1 MVSTRRT
8 TVVHPLLS
16 VQGEWQPIT
25 QAAPVDSTMT
35 SLEEVVE
42 QTCPTIASV
51 SVSIIGII
59 ISFPLTGLHSQKLGY
74 YFHLDFPRITKNLA
88 KWKKKEEIKEG
99 LKIFEESDM
108 TKCLGDLFQNSNH
121 QIEIHGWFLCYTMD
135 SVSLLCISIM
145 SLNANMILVEEKIP
159 FVMLFE
165 MISDIKLVALNARN
179 RLQLSNKFRQVNL
192 KQGNKMSL

>member
-1 MVSTRRT
+1 MMVSTRRT

-74 YFHLDFPRITKNLA
+74 YFHLDFPRITMNLA
-88 KWKKKEEIKEG
+88 KCPKWQKKRRSKKVWRFSRKVTWRNV
-99 LKIFEESDM
+99 L
-108 TKCLGDLFQNSNH
+108 
-121 QIEIHGWFLCYTMD
+121 
-135 SVSLLCISIM
+135 VISFRI
-145 SLNANMILVEEKIP
+145 AI
-159 FVMLFE
+159 
-165 MISDIKLVALNARN
+165 IKL
-179 RLQLSNKFRQVNL
+179 KFMVDFYVIQWIVSRYFVFQ
-192 KQGNKMSL
+192 